1 MKIEVDG
8 FSFDFTD
15 AIDVFIFDEKNKNQA
30 HYHGLSQAMK
40 AVDIIVEL
48 DNDYLFIE
56 IKDFHAP
63 DDYNFSSAVDDE
75 QHQERRS
82 RFNHLRQILKY
93 KYRDTWLYRWAEN
106 KTDKPIRY
114 LCLLTLD
121 NAQISALNNELRR
134 LIPVGNAGPRWER
147 KIAHSCAVI
156 NIERWNRNFL
166 NWPVIRLNGT
176 N

>member
-15 AIDVFIFDEKNKNQA
+15 AIDAFIFDEKNKNKA

-63 DDYNFSSAVDDE
+63 DDYNFLNAVNDDPKLASYSA
-75 QHQERRS
+75 
-82 RFNHLRQILKY
+82 
-93 KYRDTWLYRWAEN
+93 
-106 KTDKPIRY
+106 
-114 LCLLTLD
+114 
-121 NAQISALNNELRR
+121 
-134 LIPVGNAGPRWER
+134 
-147 KIAHSCAVI
+147 
-156 NIERWNRNFL
+156 
-166 NWPVIRLNGT
+166 
-176 N
+176 

>member
-1 MKIEVDG
+1 MKIEADG

-15 AIDVFIFDEKNKNQA
+15 AIDAFVFDEKNKNQP

-63 DDYNFSSAVDDE
+63 DDYNFQNAVADE
-75 QHQERRS
+75 QKKEKRRH
-82 RFNHLRQILKY
+82 FNHLREVLKY

-134 LIPVGNAGPRWER
+134 LLPIGNAGSRWHRE
-147 KIAHSCAVI
+147 IARSCVVV
-156 NIERWNRNFL
+156 NIERWNRNFPI
-166 NWPVIRLNGT
+166 WQVTRLKGEA
-176 N
+176 